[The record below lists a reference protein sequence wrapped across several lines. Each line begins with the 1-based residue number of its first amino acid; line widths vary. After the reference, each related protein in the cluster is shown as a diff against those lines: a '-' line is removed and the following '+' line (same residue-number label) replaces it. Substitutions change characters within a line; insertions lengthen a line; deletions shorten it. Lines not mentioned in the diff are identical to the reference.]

1 MSILDPK
8 TTPSP
13 VSEAEVP
20 EHHKPYGPGPRAA
33 ERIFDTARELF
44 YREGI
49 RAVGVDEIVTRAGVT
64 KPSLYRS
71 FKSKDDLVAAV
82 LREVEAGFWERFEAA
97 EAAFPGDPKAQM
109 IGYFEGL
116 AARSGG
122 ADYRGC
128 ALSNAVVE
136 YPDRDH
142 AGRSVS
148 QTHKQAL
155 RDRLR
160 AKAAEMGA
168 SDPRTLGDA
177 MMLLI
182 EGVFTSSQMF
192 DDDDKPALAVVG
204 AVKALIAAYCP
215 KEDQR

>member
-1 MSILDPK
+1 MKKIDEK
-8 TTPSP
+8 TAPP
-13 VSEAEVP
+13 LP
-20 EHHKPYGPGPRAA
+20 EHLLPYNPGARAA
-33 ERIFDTARELF
+33 ERIFETARDLF

-49 RAVGVDEIVTRAGVT
+49 RAVGVDEIVTKAGVT

-71 FKSKDDLVAAV
+71 FKSKDELVAAV
-82 LREVEAGFWERFEAA
+82 LREVEVGFWERFESA

-109 IGYFEGL
+109 IAYFEGL

-136 YPDRDH
+136 YPDRGH
-142 AGRSVS
+142 VGRAVA
-148 QTHKQAL
+148 QGHKQDL
-155 RDRLR
+155 RARLR
-160 AKAAEMGA
+160 AKAQAMGA
-168 SDPRTLGDA
+168 SDPGSLGDA
-177 MMLLI
+177 MMLLV

-204 AVKALIAAYCP
+204 AVKALIAAYCAKNP
-215 KEDQR
+215 A

>member
-1 MSILDPK
+1 MTKIDEK
-8 TTPSP
+8 TPAPLAEHLLPYSP
-13 VSEAEVP
+13 GA
-20 EHHKPYGPGPRAA
+20 RAA
-33 ERIFDTARELF
+33 ERIFETARELF

-49 RAVGVDEIVTRAGVT
+49 RAVGVDEIVTKAGVT

-71 FKSKDDLVAAV
+71 FKSKDELVAAV
-82 LREVEAGFWERFEAA
+82 LREVEVGFWERFESA
-97 EAAFPGDPKAQM
+97 EAAFPNDPKAQM
-109 IGYFEGL
+109 VAYFEGL

-136 YPDRDH
+136 YPDRDN
-142 AGRSVS
+142 AGRAVS
-148 QTHKQAL
+148 QVHKQDL
-155 RDRLR
+155 RARLR
-160 AKAAEMGA
+160 AKAVEMGA
-168 SDPRTLGDA
+168 SDPKTLGDA

-215 KEDQR
+215 QARG

>member
-1 MSILDPK
+1 MAQNDEK
-8 TTPSP
+8 TGI
-13 VSEAEVP
+13 P
-20 EHHKPYGPGPRAA
+20 EHHLPYGAGPRAA
-33 ERIFDTARELF
+33 ERIFETARELF

-49 RAVGVDEIVTRAGVT
+49 RAVGVDEIVTKAGVT

-71 FKSKDDLVAAV
+71 FKSKDELVAAV
-82 LREVEAGFWERFEAA
+82 LREVELGFWERFESA
-97 EAAFPGDPKAQM
+97 EAAFPDDPKAQM
-109 IGYFEGL
+109 VAYFEGL

-136 YPDRDH
+136 YPDRDN
-142 AGRSVS
+142 AGRAVS
-148 QTHKQAL
+148 QGHKQDL
-155 RDRLR
+155 RARLR
-160 AKAAEMGA
+160 AKAVEMGA
-168 SDPRTLGDA
+168 SDPGALGDA

-204 AVKALIAAYCP
+204 AVKALIEAYCP
-215 KEDQR
+215 

>member
-1 MSILDPK
+1 MSDRTPEEILK
-8 TTPSP
+8 GPS
-13 VSEAEVP
+13 
-20 EHHKPYGPGPRAA
+20 GPTPRAA

-49 RAVGVDEIVTRAGVT
+49 RAVGVDEIVTKAGVT

-71 FKSKDDLVAAV
+71 YKSKDDLVAAV

-97 EAAFPGDPKAQM
+97 EALYPDDPKAQM
-109 IGYFEGL
+109 VAYFQVL
-116 AARSGG
+116 SDRSGG
-122 ADYRGC
+122 DDYRGC
-128 ALSNAVVE
+128 NLSNAVVE
-136 YPDRDH
+136 YPDRQH
-142 AGRSVS
+142 AGRQVS
-148 QTHKQAL
+148 QVHKQDL

-160 AKAAEMGA
+160 AKAVEMGA
-168 SDPRTLGDA
+168 SDPKVLGDA

-192 DDDDKPALAVVG
+192 DGDDKPAKAVVG

-215 KEDQR
+215 A

>member
-1 MSILDPK
+1 MAKIDEKSPGPK
-8 TTPSP
+8 PL
-13 VSEAEVP
+13 VGEIP
-20 EHHKPYGPGPRAA
+20 EHHLPYGAGPRAA
-33 ERIFDTARELF
+33 ERIFETARDLF

-49 RAVGVDEIVTRAGVT
+49 RAVGVDEIVTKAGVT

-71 FKSKDDLVAAV
+71 FKSKDELVAAV
-82 LREVEAGFWERFEAA
+82 LREVEVGFWDRFAAA

-109 IGYFEGL
+109 VAYFQGL
-116 AARSGG
+116 SARSGG

-142 AGRSVS
+142 LGRAVA
-148 QTHKQAL
+148 QVHKQDL
-155 RDRLR
+155 RARLR

-168 SDPRTLGDA
+168 SDPGELGDA
-177 MMLLI
+177 MMLLV

-204 AVKALIAAYCP
+204 AVKALIGAYCSRDP
-215 KEDQR
+215 G

>member
-1 MSILDPK
+1 MTK
-8 TTPSP
+8 TDADAPL
-13 VSEAEVP
+13 
-20 EHHKPYGPGPRAA
+20 HLQPYGPGPRAA
-33 ERIFDTARELF
+33 EKIFETARDLF

-49 RAVGVDEIVTRAGVT
+49 RAVGVDEIVSKAGVT

-82 LREVEAGFWERFEAA
+82 LREVEEGFWDRFKSA
-97 EAAFPGDPKAQM
+97 EDAFPDDPKAQM
-109 IGYFEGL
+109 VAYFEGL

-136 YPDRDH
+136 YPDRSH
-142 AGRSVS
+142 AGRAVS
-148 QTHKQAL
+148 QAHKQDL

-160 AKAAEMGA
+160 AKAQAMGA
-168 SDPRTLGDA
+168 SDPKALGDA

-215 KEDQR
+215 

>member
-1 MSILDPK
+1 MTKSNPK
-8 TTPSP
+8 ISGPKP
-13 VSEAEVP
+13 AGEIP
-20 EHHKPYGPGPRAA
+20 EHLQPYSAGARAA
-33 ERIFDTARELF
+33 ERIFETARDLF

-49 RAVGVDEIVTRAGVT
+49 RAVGVDEIVTKAGVT

-71 FKSKDDLVAAV
+71 FKSKDELVAAV
-82 LREVEAGFWERFEAA
+82 LREVEVGFWERFESAQ
-97 EAAFPGDPKAQM
+97 AAFPGDPRAQM
-109 IGYFEGL
+109 VAYFEGL

-142 AGRSVS
+142 VGRAVS
-148 QTHKQAL
+148 QSHKQDL
-155 RDRLR
+155 RARLR

-168 SDPRTLGDA
+168 SDPRALGDA
-177 MMLLI
+177 MMLLV

-204 AVKALIAAYCP
+204 AVKALIEAYC
-215 KEDQR
+215 K

>member
-1 MSILDPK
+1 MTKSDEK
-8 TTPSP
+8 TSAPLAEHLQPYSP
-13 VSEAEVP
+13 GA
-20 EHHKPYGPGPRAA
+20 RAA
-33 ERIFDTARELF
+33 ERIFETARDLF

-49 RAVGVDEIVTRAGVT
+49 RAVGVDEIVTKAGVT

-82 LREVEAGFWERFEAA
+82 LREVEVGFWERFESA
-97 EAAFPGDPKAQM
+97 EATFPNDPKAQM
-109 IGYFEGL
+109 VAYFEGL

-142 AGRSVS
+142 VGRAVA
-148 QTHKQAL
+148 QVHKQDL
-155 RDRLR
+155 RARLR
-160 AKAAEMGA
+160 AKAAEMGV
-168 SDPRTLGDA
+168 SDPGELGDA
-177 MMLLI
+177 MMLLV

-204 AVKALIAAYCP
+204 AVKALIGAYCP
-215 KEDQR
+215 RDPG

>member
-1 MSILDPK
+1 MTKIDEKTPDPGPSGEVPAP
-8 TTPSP
+8 PSP
-13 VSEAEVP
+13 D
-20 EHHKPYGPGPRAA
+20 GPGPRAA
-33 ERIFDTARELF
+33 ERIFQTARDLF

-49 RAVGVDEIVTRAGVT
+49 RAVGVDEIVTKAGVT

-71 FKSKDDLVAAV
+71 YKSKDDLVAAV
-82 LREVEAGFWERFEAA
+82 LREVETGFWARFEAA

-109 IGYFEGL
+109 VAYFERL
-116 AARSGG
+116 AARSSG

-128 ALSNAVVE
+128 ALTNAVVE

-142 AGRSVS
+142 AGRAVS
-148 QTHKQAL
+148 QTHKQDL
-155 RDRLR
+155 RARLR
-160 AKAAEMGA
+160 AKAVEMGA
-168 SDPRTLGDA
+168 SDPAVLGDA

-215 KEDQR
+215 PGHP

>member
-1 MSILDPK
+1 MTKIDEK
-8 TTPSP
+8 TSG
-13 VSEAEVP
+13 EVP
-20 EHHKPYGPGPRAA
+20 EHHLPYGAGPRAA
-33 ERIFDTARELF
+33 ERIFETARELF

-49 RAVGVDEIVTRAGVT
+49 RAVGVDEIVTKAGVT

-71 FKSKDDLVAAV
+71 FKSKDELVAAV
-82 LREVEAGFWERFEAA
+82 LREVEVGFWERFESA

-109 IGYFEGL
+109 VAYFEGL

-136 YPDRDH
+136 YPDRDN
-142 AGRSVS
+142 AGRAVS
-148 QTHKQAL
+148 QVHKQDL
-155 RDRLR
+155 RARLR
-160 AKAAEMGA
+160 AKAVEMCA
-168 SDPRTLGDA
+168 SDPAVLGDA

-204 AVKALIAAYCP
+204 AVKALIGAYCP
-215 KEDQR
+215 QERG

>member
-1 MSILDPK
+1 MSKIDPK
-8 TTPSP
+8 KS
-13 VSEAEVP
+13 SDVP
-20 EHHKPYGPGPRAA
+20 EHHLPYGPGPRAA
-33 ERIFDTARELF
+33 ERIFETARELF

-49 RAVGVDEIVTRAGVT
+49 RAVGVDEIVTKAGVT

-71 FKSKDDLVAAV
+71 FKSKDELVAAV
-82 LREVEAGFWERFEAA
+82 LREVEAGFWDRFEAA
-97 EAAFPGDPKAQM
+97 EAAFPDDPKAQM

-128 ALSNAVVE
+128 ALSNAMVE

-142 AGRSVS
+142 AGRAVS
-148 QTHKQAL
+148 QAHKQQL
-155 RDRLR
+155 RARLR
-160 AKAAEMGA
+160 AKAQAMGA
-168 SDPRTLGDA
+168 ADPAALGDA
-177 MMLLI
+177 LMLLI
-182 EGVFTSSQMF
+182 EGVFTSSQIF

-215 KEDQR
+215 PA

>member
-1 MSILDPK
+1 MTKIDEKTSAPK
-8 TTPSP
+8 PL
-13 VSEAEVP
+13 EGP
-20 EHHKPYGPGPRAA
+20 EHLAPYNPGARAA
-33 ERIFDTARELF
+33 ERIFETARDLF

-71 FKSKDDLVAAV
+71 FKSKDELVAAV
-82 LREVEAGFWERFEAA
+82 LREVETGFWERFESA
-97 EAAFPGDPKAQM
+97 ETAFPDDPKAQM
-109 IGYFEGL
+109 VAYFEGL

-136 YPDRDH
+136 YPDHDH
-142 AGRSVS
+142 AGRAVA
-148 QTHKQAL
+148 QGHKQDL
-155 RDRLR
+155 RARLR

-168 SDPRTLGDA
+168 SDPGALGDA
-177 MMLLI
+177 MMLLV

-192 DDDDKPALAVVG
+192 DDDDKPALAVVS
-204 AVKALIAAYCP
+204 AVKALIEAYC
-215 KEDQR
+215 R

>member
-1 MSILDPK
+1 MSKRTPEEIL
-8 TTPSP
+8 
-13 VSEAEVP
+13 AG
-20 EHHKPYGPGPRAA
+20 PYGPGPRAA

-71 FKSKDDLVAAV
+71 YKSKDELVAAV

-97 EAAFPGDPKAQM
+97 EALYPDDPKAQM
-109 IGYFEGL
+109 VAYFQGL
-116 AARSGG
+116 ADRSGG
-122 ADYRGC
+122 DDYRGC
-128 ALSNAVVE
+128 NLSNAVVE
-136 YPDRDH
+136 YPDHHH
-142 AGRSVS
+142 AGRQVA
-148 QTHKQAL
+148 QAHKQQL

-160 AKAAEMGA
+160 AKAVEMGA
-168 SDPRTLGDA
+168 ADPKLMGDA

-192 DDDDKPALAVVG
+192 DGDDKPALAAVG

-215 KEDQR
+215 A

>member
-1 MSILDPK
+1 MTKTDEK
-8 TTPSP
+8 TTGSKPSG
-13 VSEAEVP
+13 EVP
-20 EHHKPYGPGPRAA
+20 EHHLPYGAGPRAA
-33 ERIFDTARELF
+33 ERIFETARELF

-49 RAVGVDEIVTRAGVT
+49 RAIGVDEIVTKAGVT

-71 FKSKDDLVAAV
+71 FKSKDELVAAV
-82 LREVEAGFWERFEAA
+82 LREVEAGFWARFEAA
-97 EAAFPGDPKAQM
+97 EAAFPNDPKAQM
-109 IGYFEGL
+109 VAYFEGL

-142 AGRSVS
+142 VGRAVA
-148 QTHKQAL
+148 QVHKQAL
-155 RDRLR
+155 RARLR
-160 AKAAEMGA
+160 AKAVEMGA
-168 SDPRTLGDA
+168 SDPGALGDA
-177 MMLLI
+177 MMLLV

-204 AVKALIAAYCP
+204 AAKALIGAYCP
-215 KEDQR
+215 RDPG